1 MTMSLTR
8 RALGRFGVPAKFLDD
23 RYDLN
28 QVQAFE
34 FALRRSGR
42 SLSDCRSILDF
53 GCGDGRLLAHLV
65 RLAPAA
71 SICGVDVLPAA
82 VARCRRRFPRCRFEV
97 GPVTPPLRLDGDGFD
112 LILSY
117 SVFTHL
123 SEANH
128 KAWLEELAG
137 LLRPGGVMAH
147 TIHSMTAIER
157 MRWSSPANLE
167 KYALPL
173 TIPEY
178 HYAISDPGR
187 PEYGVTI
194 IRREY
199 VERHWPTYSG
209 LDVLAYAEAAVES
222 YPEGCHDIVVLG
234 RGRAGTD

>member
-1 MTMSLTR
+1 MNATR
-8 RALGRFGVPAKFLDD
+8 TALWRLGVPIKFLDD
-23 RYDLN
+23 RYELDQL
-28 QVQAFE
+28 QAFE
-34 FALRRSGR
+34 FALRRCGR
-42 SLSDCRSILDF
+42 SFSDRRAILDF

-65 RLAPAA
+65 RLAPGA
-71 SICGVDVLPAA
+71 SIVGVDVVPDA

-97 GPVTPPLRLDGDGFD
+97 GPVTPPLRLDGGFD

-128 KAWLEELAG
+128 KAWLKDLAG

-147 TIHSMTAIER
+147 TVHSMTAVER
-157 MRWSSPANLE
+157 MRQFSPANLA
-167 KYALPL
+167 KYALPS
-173 TIPEY
+173 TIPDY
-178 HYAISDPGR
+178 HYAVPDPAR
-187 PEYGVTI
+187 PEYGITL

-199 VERHWPTYSG
+199 VEKRWPAYSG

-234 RGRAGTD
+234 R